1 MDELVNLIVAKT
13 GIPAATAQKVVQ
25 IVVDFLKKRLPAP
38 IASQIDTVL
47 SSSGNIKKAQDMLG
61 SLGSK
66 IGKKK

>member
-38 IASQIDTVL
+38 IAGQIDTVL